1 MILEIDINSNA
12 EEFVNSWSKS
22 YSYNLES
29 LYNKNINCSLDN
41 YDCFLKMFRWKNG
54 IYNVSKKKMETINR
68 FWNSREV
75 LLSLKK
81 KFNWDDFEKEFQPNK
96 TSAIWKIFM
105 LHLINPFDFPIFDMH
120 VYRFH
125 QFLSTGEIIEI
136 KENQS
141 FKYNYYKETYLPWFL
156 DIRDKNNL
164 DPKKMDECF
173 FKLGQV
179 IKQLKGAPIKLV
191 VK

>member
-1 MILEIDINSNA
+1 
-12 EEFVNSWSKS
+12 
-22 YSYNLES
+22 
-29 LYNKNINCSLDN
+29 
-41 YDCFLKMFRWKNG
+41 
-54 IYNVSKKKMETINR
+54 METINR

-191 VK
+191 VN